1 MAAPTKARMMA
12 DLILH
17 HYDFSNY
24 SEKVR
29 LALGYKK
36 LDWMSVAIPAVNP
49 KPNLV
54 ALTGGYRRAPV
65 LQIGADIYCDT
76 RLILRELDRRYPH
89 PPLYPPDYSAL
100 ANMIAYWAETQLFR
114 PLMLYVSGVNQDV
127 MPPTLAADRAI
138 MRGLP
143 IPNPDAV
150 RRAAHRNAP
159 AMRVQ
164 IAWIED
170 LLSDGRDFIVG
181 AETSIADF
189 AVYHA
194 LWFIT
199 DRTDRV
205 AFEIRPYR
213 RIADWMARMRAFGHG
228 CMTEMS
234 DSDALRSASVATP
247 AQPLLSRPFPEDPPL
262 GSLVRIRADDYAQ
275 DPIKGQLIYID
286 ADEIALRRDDSVV
299 GEIVVHFP
307 RLGFDVRPA
316 N

>member
-1 MAAPTKARMMA
+1 MHE
-12 DLILH
+12 LILH

-29 LALGYKK
+29 LALGYKN
-36 LDWMSVAIPAVNP
+36 LDWSSVTIPPINP
-49 KPNLV
+49 KPNLI

-76 RLILRELDRRYPH
+76 RLILRELDRRHPH
-89 PPLYPPDYSAL
+89 PPLYPKGCAAL

-114 PLMLYVSGVNQDV
+114 PLMLYVSGINQDV

-143 IPNPDAV
+143 IPDSEIV

-164 IAWIED
+164 IVWID
-170 LLSDGRDFIVG
+170 HLLSDGRAFIAG
-181 AETSIADF
+181 PEASIADF

-199 DRTDRV
+199 DRTDRL
-205 AFEIRPYR
+205 AFEIKPYS

-228 CMTEMS
+228 RMIEMS
-234 DSDALRSASVATP
+234 AIDALRIAAAASP
-247 AQPLLSRPFPEDPPL
+247 APSPTSQPFPEDPPL
-262 GSLVRIRADDYAQ
+262 QSWVRVRADDYAQ
-275 DPIKGQLIYID
+275 DPIDGRLVYVD
-286 ADEIALRRDDSVV
+286 AEEVALQRVDALV

-307 RLGFDVRPA
+307 RLGFDLRPGSL
-316 N
+316 